1 MPTKTKPAQ
10 TTEARPRL
18 YRLDEAAELL
28 SSSEQTLN
36 RLIDAGRI
44 HTVRVG
50 AQRRITQAEMD
61 RLLTEGTGE
70 R

>member
-10 TTEARPRL
+10 TEARPRL
-18 YRLDEAAELL
+18 YRVDEACEILGL
-28 SSSEQTLN
+28 SDTTL
-36 RLIDAGRI
+36 RKLREDGRI
-44 HTVRVG
+44 RAIRIG
-50 AQRRITQAEMD
+50 GKIRITQAELD